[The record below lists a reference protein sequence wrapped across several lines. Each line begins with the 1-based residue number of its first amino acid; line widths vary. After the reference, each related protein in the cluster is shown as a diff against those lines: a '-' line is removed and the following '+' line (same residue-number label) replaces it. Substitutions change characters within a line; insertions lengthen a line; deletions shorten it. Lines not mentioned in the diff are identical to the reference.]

1 MDGLLG
7 SAEQLSTALVSVFV
21 GFVLVL
27 DSVPVLGILI
37 PADVAVLA
45 AVATRGPLGASAVVL
60 AVVCGTMA
68 GWTVTF
74 MAGRFLAG
82 PLRRSWLG
90 RRIGAARWE
99 RAEDLVARGGGRV
112 VLAAPFLPVFNTI
125 VPIAAGSLRMPY
137 RRFLAYAA
145 VGSAV
150 WGAGYVTI
158 GLVAQSVGD
167 AVFGNSNVLT
177 TVLFGLPG
185 VAIGWVTL
193 AQVRRRMAVERAVAA
208 APAGARVVARI
219 AAAVPSQ
226 ASGLGEPKGGASRA
240 GRAAATTIAARSSR
254 PASRPRPVTSIARP
268 VAASSGRSRAA
279 LTRLAGPGRAAWR
292 SRGPG
297 DRPRRRRAAPV
308 SAHAPTEA
316 TIEPA
321 ASSGVAPAASPNPPM
336 FASACTMSL
345 WLALSNGGSGQP
357 GVPDTAAETAA
368 NGAAAAS
375 AGAAARPLTTA
386 QRLGL
391 PRAVLRTGA
400 SGRVGS
406 RAQWYSPAARNASA
420 AVMPGTPVRYGP
432 GSGAPGA
439 PASLTYP

>member
-37 PADVAVLA
+37 PADVAVLG
-45 AVATRGPLGASAVVL
+45 AVATRGPLGASAVAL
-60 AVVCGTMA
+60 AVVCGTLA

-90 RRIGAARWE
+90 RRIGTDRWQ
-99 RAEDLVARGGGRV
+99 RAEELVARGGGRV

-137 RRFLAYAA
+137 RRFLIYAA

-150 WGAGYVTI
+150 WGSGYVTI

-193 AQVRRRMAVERAVAA
+193 AQVRRRMATDRPGVSAGT
-208 APAGARVVARI
+208 GARVVARI
-219 AAAVPSQ
+219 AAVPSQ
-226 ASGLGEPKGGASRA
+226 ARPTT
-240 GRAAATTIAARSSR
+240 ATARSSSTAR
-254 PASRPRPVTSIARP
+254 QPRPVRRITRSRPVRSIVGSRPVRSIARP
-268 VAASSGRSRAA
+268 VPAGRGRSRGA
-279 LTRLAGPGRAAWR
+279 LTRLADPSRPTWR

-297 DRPRRRRAAPV
+297 DRSRLRDRPVFAP
-308 SAHAPTEA
+308 APFGST
-316 TIEPA
+316 
-321 ASSGVAPAASPNPPM
+321 ASRSIAPAASPRPP
-336 FASACTMSL
+336 APPPGPSIL
-345 WLALSNGGSGQP
+345 QLSP
-357 GVPDTAAETAA
+357 H
-368 NGAAAAS
+368 
-375 AGAAARPLTTA
+375 L
-386 QRLGL
+386 LG
-391 PRAVLRTGA
+391 
-400 SGRVGS
+400 
-406 RAQWYSPAARNASA
+406 
-420 AVMPGTPVRYGP
+420 RYG
-432 GSGAPGA
+432 
-439 PASLTYP
+439 SLCGRTQLQDP

>member
-45 AVATRGPLGASAVVL
+45 AVATRGPLGASAVAL

-68 GWTVTF
+68 GWTLTF

-90 RRIGAARWE
+90 RRIGAERWQ
-99 RAEDLVARGGGRV
+99 RAEELVARGGGRV

-137 RRFLAYAA
+137 RRFLVYAA
-145 VGSAV
+145 VGSAM
-150 WGAGYVTI
+150 WGTGYVTI

-167 AVFGNSNVLT
+167 AVLGNSNVLT

-193 AQVRRRMAVERAVAA
+193 AQVRRRMAADGARAP

-219 AAAVPSQ
+219 A
-226 ASGLGEPKGGASRA
+226 GGAP
-240 GRAAATTIAARSSR
+240 SR
-254 PASRPRPVTSIARP
+254 PASRQRPVTSIAGPVTAPVIGHSRRSRP
-268 VAASSGRSRAA
+268 V
-279 LTRLAGPGRAAWR
+279 LTPPAGPRDTARR

-297 DRPRRRRAAPV
+297 DRPRRRVAPA
-308 SAHAPTEA
+308 SEPAS
-316 TIEPA
+316 EPA
-321 ASSGVAPAASPNPPM
+321 ATQPTTRPAAGGTAPPM
-336 FASACTMSL
+336 LARACTMSL
-345 WLALSNGGSGQP
+345 WLANG
-357 GVPDTAAETAA
+357 
-368 NGAAAAS
+368 
-375 AGAAARPLTTA
+375 A
-386 QRLGL
+386 QRLRL
-391 PRAVLRTGA
+391 
-400 SGRVGS
+400 
-406 RAQWYSPAARNASA
+406 
-420 AVMPGTPVRYGP
+420 
-432 GSGAPGA
+432 PGA
-439 PASLTYP
+439 V